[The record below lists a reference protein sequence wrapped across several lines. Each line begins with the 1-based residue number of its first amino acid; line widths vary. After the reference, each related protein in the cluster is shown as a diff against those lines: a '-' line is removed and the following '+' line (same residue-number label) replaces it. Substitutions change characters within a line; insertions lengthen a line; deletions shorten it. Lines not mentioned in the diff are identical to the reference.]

1 MIKKEVITKFYYNYR
16 LYIFPAVV
24 ALSSLFLIVFAIFP
38 QTMKLVSNQQLSSDL
53 QNKSKFLENKVAALE
68 SYDAEDLLHKVE
80 LVLTSYPS
88 DKDFGNVLGLLQ
100 QQTSEFGLSVVSAS
114 LGGGSGKS
122 GDTESYEVKL
132 EVVGSRSLFSA
143 FLNNLENLSRLIRV
157 KGVDISSGQASAIS
171 ASLVVEVLYSK
182 LPQTFGAIDSPIP
195 ELNQKDEELLA
206 SLAATTETMA
216 TSSAA
221 PPSQRGKLNPFE

>member
-1 MIKKEVITKFYYNYR
+1 MMKKDQIAKFYYSYR
-16 LYIFPAVV
+16 LFIFPAVV

-38 QTMKLVSNQQLSSDL
+38 QTMKLISNQQLSNDL

-68 SYDAEDLLHKVE
+68 SYNAEDLSRKVE

-88 DKDFGNVLGLLQ
+88 DKDFGNILGLLQ
-100 QQTSEFGLSVVSAS
+100 QQTPQFDLNIVSAS
-114 LGGGSGKS
+114 LGGGSGKL

-132 EVVGSRSLFSA
+132 EIAGSRSLFSA

-157 KGVDISSGQASAIS
+157 KGVNISSGQASTINV
-171 ASLVVEVLYSK
+171 SLVVEVLYSK
-182 LPQTFGAIDSPIP
+182 LPQTFGAADSPIP

-206 SLAATTETMA
+206 VLAATTGTA

-221 PPSQRGKLNPFE
+221 PPSQRGKFNPFE